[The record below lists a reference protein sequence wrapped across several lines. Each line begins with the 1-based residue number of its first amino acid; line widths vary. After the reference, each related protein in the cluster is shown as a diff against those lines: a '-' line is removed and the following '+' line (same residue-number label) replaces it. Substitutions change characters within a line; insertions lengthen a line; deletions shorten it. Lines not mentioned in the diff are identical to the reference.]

1 MAELE
6 IERKYLA
13 AHKDQLLR
21 QYGDK
26 FLIIAGEQVA
36 GAYDTIEQALRAVA
50 EKHGLRNVLVRR
62 PSEAQMEFSAPA
74 LTLGI
79 SACQS
84 FIAKPV
90 DRPTHRTASPSS

>member
-1 MAELE
+1 MLSRLMKGLMAALE

-62 PSEAQMEFSAPA
+62 PSEAQLEFSAPA

-79 SACQS
+79 LRAN
-84 FIAKPV
+84 
-90 DRPTHRTASPSS
+90 PS

>member
-1 MAELE
+1 MAALE

-36 GAYDTIEQALRAVA
+36 GARHHRASA
-50 EKHGLRNVLVRR
+50 ARRGGKTRSENVLVRR

-74 LTLGI
+74 LTWGF
-79 SACQS
+79 ACQS
-84 FIAKPV
+84 FIAKRV
-90 DRPTHRTASPSS
+90 DRPMRRTARPSS